1 MLRLILVRH
10 GQTDWNVQA
19 RYQGQ
24 TDIPLNDAG
33 RQQAAAV
40 AQRLADEDID
50 AIYASDLCRAW
61 ETATAIATAREQTM
75 LAEPRLRE
83 MDFGRWQ
90 GLTHAEIH
98 KRQARELDRWH
109 TEPLYF
115 APPGGETLAQLGD
128 RIQSALDNA
137 HCTHQDE
144 TVLWVSHGG
153 PLRVLLC
160 LALGLDLKAN
170 WKFRVQVASVSELH
184 VFEEESVLALLN
196 DTHHLCEN
204 GT

>member
-10 GQTDWNVQA
+10 GQTDWNAQA

-24 TDIPLNDAG
+24 ADIPLNDVG

-40 AQRLADEDID
+40 AQRLASEEIDILF
-50 AIYASDLCRAW
+50 ASDLCRAW
-61 ETATAIATAREQTM
+61 ETATAIATARGQIL

-83 MDFGRWQ
+83 MDFGQWQ

-98 KRQARELDRWH
+98 KRQARDLDRWY

-115 APPGGETLAQLGD
+115 APPGGETLAQLGE
-128 RIQSALDNA
+128 RIQSALQDA
-137 HCTHQDE
+137 REAHQDA

-160 LALGLDLKAN
+160 LALGLDLEAN
-170 WKFRVQVASVSELH
+170 WRFRVQTASVSELH
-184 VFEEESVLALLN
+184 LFEEESVLARLN
-196 DTHHLCEN
+196 DTNHLGKN